1 MKPLVEQVA
10 TGIPENKQVQMTKKV
25 FHKIMLLAIVTLAFA
40 CKSKKAIV
48 AAPAAVKTDS
58 IAVNKNVENI
68 KMLRSKN
75 IVFNTLSMR
84 GKADLDMAGNSN
96 SVTVN
101 VRIQRDQKIWM
112 SITAIM
118 GIEVARAVVTPD
130 SIMVLNRLQSTYI
143 RKPFSYVYRYTSKQV
158 TFQMLQDIFTGNTI
172 NSLLTP
178 EAKLEFIQGV
188 WNLSGTQAS
197 LGYNVL
203 FNTFQKSSQVNLNDA
218 RAAQALKVVYGS
230 YQKVNAFL
238 FPTTIAIN
246 SMSGTKR
253 VNLNFDFSK
262 VEINVPVDMS
272 FTVPRRFELIN

>member
-1 MKPLVEQVA
+1 MKKTVFNRIILMALVS
-10 TGIPENKQVQMTKKV
+10 
-25 FHKIMLLAIVTLAFA
+25 FAFA

-68 KMLRSKN
+68 KLLRSKN

-84 GKADLDMAGNSN
+84 GKADLNMAGNNN

-118 GIEVARAVVTPD
+118 GIEVARAVITPD

-158 TFQMLQDIFTGNTI
+158 TFQMLQDILTGNTI

-178 EAKLEFIQGV
+178 EAKLELSQGV

-203 FNTFQKSSQVNLNDA
+203 FNTFQKSAQVNLNDVK
-218 RAAQALKVVYGS
+218 AAQALKVVYGS
-230 YQKVNAFL
+230 YQKVNEYL
-238 FPTTIAIN
+238 FPTTIGIN
-246 SMSGTKR
+246 SMSGTKK
-253 VNLNFDFSK
+253 VSLNFDFSK
-262 VEINVPVDMS
+262 VESNGALDMS
-272 FTVPRRFELIN
+272 FTVPKRFELIN